1 MVSNTENQDFLN
13 HQEEPGMATVNRE
26 EMEEMMRR
34 WIAVNDK
41 AEQEGNW
48 RHLAE

>member
-1 MVSNTENQDFLN
+1 MS
-13 HQEEPGMATVNRE
+13 AYKRE

-34 WIAVNDK
+34 WLAVNDK

-48 RHLAE
+48 RHLADFLF